1 MGLDDCRK
9 LSSETKCIIEMNKI
23 IYLIEQPLDERNF
36 SRFGIQNWIDNGWHV
51 EIWDL
56 TPLVYPAVWQHF
68 NESEHQFVAYNE
80 YYPVMIKNDLSKLYK
95 THKVADYFVD
105 LTGISLDAIRVKLY
119 LIRAG
124 AIRITCSSGD
134 MPTVDFKKSRV
145 STSKLTSFTF
155 STLIRVYKE
164 VLQKIAYRLIRH
176 YFKSGITVVAGKKSL
191 SESQAGYTGRDII
204 KAHNFDFDTYLN
216 LSKSNSIPSNCYA
229 VFIDQDMCFHPDVLY
244 NSGVAYATPEQYFP
258 TICHGLETISDFTGV
273 VIKIAAHP
281 RSTYSSQKV
290 KVFRDIPIEYGK
302 TAELIYNAKFI
313 MCHYSTAIQL
323 GILFKKPIIF
333 ITTDEFELS
342 FISSYMRKLAGLL
355 GKRVINLD
363 SDLSIVNWGKELKV
377 DSNKYDEYIDK
388 YIKISGSDELPFW
401 DIVLNHIKSV
411 DK

>member
-1 MGLDDCRK
+1 
-9 LSSETKCIIEMNKI
+9 MNKI

-56 TPLVYPAVWQHF
+56 TPLAYPVVWQHF
-68 NESEHQFVAYNE
+68 NESEHQLVSYDK
-80 YYPVMIKNDLSKLYK
+80 YYPVMVKNDLSKLYK
-95 THKVADYFVD
+95 THKAADYFVD
-105 LTGISLDAIRVKLY
+105 LTGISLNAIRVKLY
-119 LIRAG
+119 LIRTG
-124 AIRITCSSGD
+124 AIRITCSNGD
-134 MPTVDFKKSRV
+134 MPTLDIKKNRV
-145 STSKLTSFTF
+145 STGKPASFTF
-155 STLIRVYKE
+155 STLITVYKG
-164 VLQKIAYRLIRH
+164 VLEKIAYRLIRH
-176 YFKSGITVVAGKKSL
+176 YFKSGISVVAGKQSL
-191 SESQAGYTGRDII
+191 SEAQSGYSGRDII
-204 KAHNFDFDTYLN
+204 KAHNFDFDMYLT
-216 LSKSNSIPSNCYA
+216 LSKLNSIPSNCNA
-229 VFIDQDMCFHPDVLY
+229 VFIDQDLCFHPDFQY
-244 NSGVAYATPEQYFP
+244 GSGAAFVTPEHYFP
-258 TICHGLETISDFTGV
+258 TICQGLETISGFTGMQV
-273 VIKIAAHP
+273 KIAAHP

-313 MCHYSTAIQL
+313 MCHFSTAVQL
-323 GILFKKPIIF
+323 GVLFKKPIIF
-333 ITTDEFELS
+333 LTTDEFELS